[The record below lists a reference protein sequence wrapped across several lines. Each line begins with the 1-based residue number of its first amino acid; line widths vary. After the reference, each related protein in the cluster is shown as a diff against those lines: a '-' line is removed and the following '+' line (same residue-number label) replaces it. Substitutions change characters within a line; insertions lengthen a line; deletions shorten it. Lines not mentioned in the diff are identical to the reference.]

1 MAPDISVVVPTYRRA
16 AALRRTLAA
25 LGRQRGAPPFEVVVC
40 DDGSPEGE
48 AAAIAD
54 AVEAART
61 SAPGHGAAVRLV
73 RQENAGPAAAR
84 NAGARAAVAPL
95 LLFLD
100 DDCAPAADLL
110 ARHWEA
116 HQALLHPP
124 TPSPHPA
131 GSRRVP
137 GSHGEKEQTRT
148 SPLHPEGSRRT
159 NGSQGE
165 SELVAV
171 MGHVAWDPAMRVTP
185 FMELVVRGAQFNY
198 GAISDPEHVPFTCFY
213 TANCSLAR
221 ETLAA
226 AGGFDASLPPFMEDT
241 EFAYRLTKTGGRI
254 VYRPDAV
261 VYHEHAV
268 ELAPYLERQRKA
280 GRAAVQVVQRHP
292 ELFDAVGV
300 GDVADVALR
309 ETFYSA
315 LLRYAFVLG
324 VEDGLLNQVRDGTLT
339 GQELRGRF
347 EEWVTL
353 WGARQARQLRGLR
366 EKCAA
371 LEAELAQRDEQM
383 AAVVQEK
390 DAQIAALE
398 EHLARLNALPPVA
411 LARTGKRLL
420 ARLRHNS

>member
-1 MAPDISVVVPTYRRA
+1 MAPEISVVVPTYRRA
-16 AALRRTLAA
+16 AALGRTLAA
-25 LGRQRGAPPFEVVVC
+25 LGRQQGAPPFEVVVC
-40 DDGSPEGE
+40 DDGSPERE

-54 AVEAART
+54 AVEAVRT
-61 SAPGHGAAVRLV
+61 AAGHGAVVRLV

-110 ARHWEA
+110 VHHWEA
-116 HQALLHPP
+116 HQALLHTPASPP
-124 TPSPHPA
+124 PPA

-137 GSHGEKEQTRT
+137 GS
-148 SPLHPEGSRRT
+148 
-159 NGSQGE
+159 QGK
-165 SELVAV
+165 SGLVAV

-198 GAISDPEHVPFTCFY
+198 AAITDPEHVPFTCFY

-241 EFAYRLTKTGGRI
+241 EFAYRLTRAGGRI